1 MWLSEELAPD
11 RFSVARDGYLVS
23 GTWYEVDLLDE
34 VGGFA
39 GEDLDI
45 FSCLQCRLDGSGS
58 DEFGFAGAST
68 GVGVALSRAVCVGD
82 CVLLRY
88 SFCGSALST
97 LCMTLF

>member
-1 MWLSEELAPD
+1 M
-11 RFSVARDGYLVS
+11 
-23 GTWYEVDLLDE
+23 
-34 VGGFA
+34 GGFA

-45 FSCLQCRLDGSGS
+45 FSCHQCRLDGSGS

-97 LCMTLF
+97 LCMTLFNVLLCSLIWTRCKRNAANKYDLKGTA

>member
-45 FSCLQCRLDGSGS
+45 FLASNVAWMGPDPTNLALQGP
-58 DEFGFAGAST
+58 
-68 GVGVALSRAVCVGD
+68 ALE
-82 CVLLRY
+82 
-88 SFCGSALST
+88 
-97 LCMTLF
+97 